1 MIEEM
6 YNAMARITELKNR
19 FGLNKVEKQ
28 LRPQGEFNAT
38 FGEMTDQAM
47 RLLPGEEERLLS
59 GKEVSRTDIENL
71 INYYSN
77 KRNIPPSLVRS
88 VIDAES
94 GFDPNATS
102 PKGAMGLMQ
111 LMPSTVMDLGVENPY
126 DPEDNIKGGT
136 TLLKNLL
143 DSYQGDYKQALA
155 AYNAGKVTVDKAGG
169 VPDIKE
175 TKDYVRKVIDLYAGE
190 KDK

>member
-28 LRPQGEFNAT
+28 LRPQGELNAT

-136 TLLKNLL
+136 ALLKNLL
-143 DSYQGDYKQALA
+143 DSYQGDYKRALA

>member
-19 FGLNKVEKQ
+19 FGLNKAERQV
-28 LRPQGEFNAT
+28 RPQGELNAT
-38 FGEMTDQAM
+38 FGEMTDKAI
-47 RLLPGEEERLLS
+47 RLLPDEEERLLS
-59 GKEVSRTDIENL
+59 GSEVSRKDIENL
-71 INYYSN
+71 IEYYSN
-77 KRNIPPSLVRS
+77 RRNIPPSLVRS
-88 VIDAES
+88 VINAES

-126 DPEDNIKGGT
+126 DPEENIKGGT
-136 TLLKNLL
+136 ALLKKLL

-155 AYNAGKVTVDKAGG
+155 AYNAGKASVDRSGG
-169 VPDIKE
+169 VPDNKE

>member
-143 DSYQGDYKQALA
+143 DSYQGDYKRALA